1 MQSYTRVYQIIAFNI
16 LARSTQWNHPGIELD
31 ETSQSDVDAR
41 RRRFHISQD
50 DTLSVRERQSIVSE
64 NDSTIDH
71 LHNLSI
77 QGEPSQHISSDERRD
92 QTDTGSSSGRQHPAA
107 SSSGSSAPNTVG
119 ATGGAR

>member
-1 MQSYTRVYQIIAFNI
+1 M
-16 LARSTQWNHPGIELD
+16 D
-31 ETSQSDVDAR
+31 ETNPTDVDAR

-77 QGEPSQHISSDERRD
+77 QGESSQNISSEERRD
-92 QTDTGSSSGRQHPAA
+92 HTDAGSSTGRMQPPPNSGTSNA
-107 SSSGSSAPNTVG
+107 SNTVG
-119 ATGGAR
+119 ATGGTR

>member
-1 MQSYTRVYQIIAFNI
+1 MAYNANTNVIPEFII
-16 LARSTQWNHPGIELD
+16 LARSTQWNHPGIEQD
-31 ETSQSDVDAR
+31 DAGQTDVEGR

-50 DTLSVRERQSIVSE
+50 DTLSLRDRQSIVSE

-77 QGEPSQHISSDERRD
+77 QGEPSQSSNPEERRD
-92 QTDTGSSSGRQHPAA
+92 QTDAGSSSGRQHPQ
-107 SSSGSSAPNTVG
+107 SDSSGSLASAGG

>member
-1 MQSYTRVYQIIAFNI
+1 M
-16 LARSTQWNHPGIELD
+16 D
-31 ETSQSDVDAR
+31 ETNPTDADGR

-77 QGEPSQHISSDERRD
+77 QGETSQHISPEERRD
-92 QTDTGSSSGRQHPAA
+92 HTDAGSSSGRQHPPPDPD
-107 SSSGSSAPNTVG
+107 SSGSNTAG
-119 ATGGAR
+119 ATGGTR